1 MSRRKGRFELA
12 HGGTL
17 FLDEI
22 GELPPSTQVKL
33 LRVLQE
39 REFERLGGTTT
50 LAVDVRVVTATN
62 RDLEKAIA
70 DRVFREDLYY
80 RLNVFPI
87 FMPPLRER
95 KPDILLLADHFV
107 TKFARL
113 HHKSV
118 RRITTAAID
127 MLMGYHWPGN
137 VRELEN
143 IIERA
148 VVVCDAQAIH
158 GRHLP
163 PTLQTAEASGTAA
176 DGTLAGAVA
185 ALERDLIQDALKT
198 ARGNQAQAARLLQT
212 TDRILRY
219 KMRRL
224 GIAAVPLGLTE
235 LSPHR
240 CRPDII
246 VGFPDVW
253 RLWPDLRSGLSNP

>member
-1 MSRRKGRFELA
+1 
-12 HGGTL
+12 
-17 FLDEI
+17 
-22 GELPPSTQVKL
+22 
-33 LRVLQE
+33 
-39 REFERLGGTTT
+39 

-70 DRVFREDLYY
+70 DRLFREDLYY

-107 TKFARL
+107 TKFGRL

-148 VVVCDAQAIH
+148 VVVCDARPFT
-158 GRHLP
+158 GDTFRRPFRLP
-163 PTLQTAEASGTAA
+163 RLPAP
-176 DGTLAGAVA
+176 
-185 ALERDLIQDALKT
+185 RRT
-198 ARGNQAQAARLLQT
+198 ARWRV
-212 TDRILRY
+212 RW
-219 KMRRL
+219 RRWSATL
-224 GIAAVPLGLTE
+224 FRT
-235 LSPHR
+235 H
-240 CRPDII
+240 
-246 VGFPDVW
+246 
-253 RLWPDLRSGLSNP
+253 